1 MRKRSIPV
9 SAGTDEDPLTGD
21 RQFVAALNRGLEVL
35 RAFRP
40 EDQAGL
46 SNRELSERTGL
57 PNSTLSRLT
66 YTLMH
71 SGYLIYDQAT
81 GRYRMGAPVLSLGY
95 ACLSG
100 LPFRT
105 MAQTFMQNLA
115 NEAGEGVQLA
125 LGARVDYTLIY
136 LATARTNSV
145 VTLQLDVG
153 SRVSLARSA
162 MGRAYIAGTNV
173 QERTEILEAMRIHH
187 SPQTYALREAGL
199 RQAFEDYATKGF
211 CCDFGETFPSV
222 NSVAV
227 PLRGVGK
234 TNRLLSLGIG
244 GPDTFVSAERLV
256 KDLGPRLVMLAETL
270 SLAAT

>member
-1 MRKRSIPV
+1 MRKRSF
-9 SAGTDEDPLTGD
+9 SALAGTFEETVPDD
-21 RQFVAALNRGLEVL
+21 RQFVTALNRGLEVL

-100 LPFRT
+100 QPFRT
-105 MAQTFMQNLA
+105 MAQTYMQDLA
-115 NEAGEGVQLA
+115 NAAGEGVQLA
-125 LGARVDYTLIY
+125 LGARVDFTLIY
-136 LATARTNSV
+136 LATAHTKSV
-145 VTLQLDVG
+145 VALQLDVG
-153 SRVSLARSA
+153 TRVSLARSA
-162 MGRAYIAGTNV
+162 MGRAYIAGTDV
-173 QERTEILEAMRIHH
+173 QERTEILDAMRAHH
-187 SPQTYALREAGL
+187 SPQDFAMREAGL
-199 RQAFEDYATKGF
+199 RQAFEDYATLGF
-211 CCDFGETFPSV
+211 CCNFGETIPSV
-222 NSVAV
+222 NFVAV
-227 PLRGVGK
+227 PLRGSHRNGR
-234 TNRLLSLGIG
+234 TLSFGLG
-244 GPDTFVSAERLV
+244 GPATHVSAERLV
-256 KDLGPRLVMLAETL
+256 DDLGPQLVELVETL